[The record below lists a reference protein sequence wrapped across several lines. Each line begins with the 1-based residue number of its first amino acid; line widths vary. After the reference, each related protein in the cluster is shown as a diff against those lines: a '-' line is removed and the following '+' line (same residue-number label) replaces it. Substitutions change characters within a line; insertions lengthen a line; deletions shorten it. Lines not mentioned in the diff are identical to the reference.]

1 DAMPRRDAV
10 AWNAMLTAYAR
21 AGQPRATLALFAGMG
36 TPDAFSLTAAL
47 SAAASL
53 RCPHAGAQLHARLL
67 RLGLRAPLP
76 VGNALVAMY
85 ARCARADDAARA
97 FREMRDRNALSWCS
111 LLHAYVAS
119 GRMALARE
127 LFDEMPAG
135 SISSV
140 AWNTLLTGYS
150 RSGNAEQCLLLF
162 NEMRVS
168 GLSCDDATL
177 CILIDACMELRYPS
191 TGVAVHK
198 IVVQSGW
205 NAIPEVNNSLISF
218 YSKFSLLDHA
228 VKIFESMVS
237 RTVVSWNS
245 LIDAYTRLGHIE
257 QAAALFQS
265 APETNAISWTS
276 MIGGFARNGCADDA
290 LALFVKMLAHEHI
303 CPDDFTF
310 GAVLHACA
318 TAASLASG
326 RMIHA
331 CAFQSG
337 FASYLYVANSLMD
350 MYAKCGDV
358 EGAGNVFQAVLQK
371 DSVSWNTMLFGFAI
385 NGWAKEAFAVYERML
400 SHDVCPNEVTFTGLL
415 TACSHSGLLEQGRT
429 FFESMV
435 SVHGLKPTPEHL
447 ACVLDM
453 YARSGNIA
461 KAIEMLDQ
469 YSESIH
475 THSSDMH
482 ESLLSAYSSV
492 HLDAR
497 IGRKV
502 GCSMVSTEPVRDTG
516 YVMLSNLLCTT
527 GQWKEA
533 EGVRRAMTE
542 HGVKKSPGCSWIHVK
557 GAAKVFVSGGQELYL
572 SDGICD
578 IIQLLDGEMRNS
590 MCSGA

>member
-1 DAMPRRDAV
+1 
-10 AWNAMLTAYAR
+10 
-21 AGQPRATLALFAGMG
+21 
-36 TPDAFSLTAAL
+36 
-47 SAAASL
+47 
-53 RCPHAGAQLHARLL
+53 
-67 RLGLRAPLP
+67 
-76 VGNALVAMY
+76 
-85 ARCARADDAARA
+85 
-97 FREMRDRNALSWCS
+97 MRDRSALSWCS

-590 MCSGA
+590 MCSGVLLETDSPGLGKKKLSVLPSSLTQVEGNSFVGAYTYYERCCLVLAQNNSAKSLASWACQNIGSQFVRPRSANTLAQKAFYRCSLVREGVLVMTLTMT